1 MRNHDPR
8 LDDSIRLV
16 QLVGT
21 QATYIPSDTYHLIR
35 DHRLV
40 EIRHPQ
46 NRPLYYDH
54 YDYD

>member
-8 LDDSIRLV
+8 LDDSIRLI

-21 QATYIPSDTYHLIR
+21 QPTYIPSGTYHLIR

-54 YDYD
+54 YD

>member
-16 QLVGT
+16 HLADT
-21 QATYIPSDTYHLIR
+21 QNTYIPSSTYHLIR

-40 EIRHPQ
+40 GIRHPHT
-46 NRPLYYDH
+46 RKLYD
-54 YDYD
+54 